1 MRQRIATVGSAF
13 LIFAAPAASRADD
26 PAASPPPP
34 AAAPTAAPD
43 AAPTAPPTA
52 APDAAPPSP
61 TTPTPEP
68 PAAIDPEEATRNAAR
83 EIAQDGLAL
92 FDAGRHADALERFER
107 AAALVRA
114 PTMGLMAA
122 RSLEKLGRLVE
133 AERRYLAVTRMTLA
147 PDASEAFR
155 TAQQAAAQ
163 ERAAL
168 LPRIPA
174 VTLALV
180 PATPTAT
187 VTLDGKPVAASSL
200 GAAIPLDP
208 GPHVITATSGSITRT
223 ERVLLREREA
233 RRVELSVAPPP
244 SPGPSALTIASWSG
258 VALGAAGIVVGA
270 VTGGLAVGA
279 KSRLD
284 AGGCKDGLC
293 PDTRAADVR
302 DYNTLVIVSN
312 VGLVSGITFAGAG
325 LLGVAL
331 PAFLSKPSS
340 PAGRSGDV
348 AWRPWIGPATAGATV
363 TF

>member
-1 MRQRIATVGSAF
+1 MRQRIAAVGGVF
-13 LIFAAPAASRADD
+13 LFFAASGAARADE
-26 PAASPPPP
+26 PAASPPAPP
-34 AAAPTAAPD
+34 ATPAAAPD

-61 TTPTPEP
+61 TAPTPEP
-68 PAAIDPEEATRNAAR
+68 PAVIDAEEATRSTAR
-83 EIAQDGLAL
+83 EIAQEGLAL
-92 FDAGRHADALERFER
+92 FDAGRHTDALDRFER
-107 AAALVRA
+107 AATLVRA

-122 RSLEKLGRLVE
+122 RSLEKLGRLLE

-147 PDASEAFR
+147 ADASEAFR
-155 TAQQAAAQ
+155 AAQQTAAQ

-174 VTLALV
+174 VTLVLV
-180 PATPTAT
+180 PATPSAS
-187 VTLDGKPVAASSL
+187 VTLDGKPLAASRL

-208 GPHVITATSGSITRT
+208 GPHVLTATSGSITRT

-258 VALGAAGIVVGA
+258 IALGTAGIVLGA

-284 AGGCKDGLC
+284 AGGCENGLC
-293 PDTRAADVR
+293 PDSRAADVR
-302 DYNTLVIVSN
+302 DYNTLVIASN
-312 VGLVSGITFAGAG
+312 IGLVSGITFAGAG

-331 PAFLSKPSS
+331 PAFLSKPSAA
-340 PAGRSGDV
+340 AGRSADV